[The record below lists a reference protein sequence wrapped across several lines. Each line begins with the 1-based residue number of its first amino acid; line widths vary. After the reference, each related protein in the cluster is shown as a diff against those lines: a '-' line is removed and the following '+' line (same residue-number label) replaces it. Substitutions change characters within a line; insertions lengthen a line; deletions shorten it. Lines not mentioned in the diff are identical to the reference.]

1 MTNKIKIH
9 RVMNDLTQVELA
21 AKVGVIPW
29 TISQMELNHYAPSV
43 KLALRIAKTLNTT
56 VEELFILDEK
66 GE

>member
-9 RVMNDLTQVELA
+9 RVMNDLTQAELA

-43 KLALRIAKTLNTT
+43 KLALRIAKTLNAT
-56 VEELFILDEK
+56 VEEIFILDEN